1 MEVHEGV
8 KASLQNCHALLEI
21 RAEWGIDQEEGKGS
35 EETQQWEKEEGERM
49 INYKDPCVEF
59 DNSCH
64 DSKMNADNERCPFK
78 MSEWDANAMVECK
91 LQPGA

>member
-8 KASLQNCHALLEI
+8 KASLQNCHTLLEI

-49 INYKDPCVEF
+49 IN
-59 DNSCH
+59 
-64 DSKMNADNERCPFK
+64 
-78 MSEWDANAMVECK
+78 
-91 LQPGA
+91 

>member
-1 MEVHEGV
+1 M
-8 KASLQNCHALLEI
+8 
-21 RAEWGIDQEEGKGS
+21 
-35 EETQQWEKEEGERM
+35 
-49 INYKDPCVEF
+49 EF

-91 LQPGA
+91 LQPTWCIAWTFKVLVNERSQQHESPVCSSENAL